1 MTRRGF
7 HNRAKFDDLDVRTG
21 VQVCFGKFGKLADSL
36 PVPDAI
42 DRDEI
47 A

>member
-1 MTRRGF
+1 MTQRGF

-21 VQVCFGKFGKLADSL
+21 VQVCFDKLADSL